1 VTAGVVGAAVEDL
14 ALAGCRSL
22 RRRAHPAQPGAGL
35 GNVIELTGD
44 GRAVLAQ
51 AEAIGVEVTAALVST
66 LGPSRTGRLRE
77 TLSMATRP
85 RAQPRVHRV
94 RELVGE
100 LVDPVR
106 RSPT

>member
-1 VTAGVVGAAVEDL
+1 MTAGVVGAAVEDL

-77 TLSMATRP
+77 TLSMATTAP
-85 RAQPRVHRV
+85 RTTP
-94 RELVGE
+94 G
-100 LVDPVR
+100 
-106 RSPT
+106 SPGA